1 MYKKTVLATHYKYF
15 MSTNTKII
23 QPSGILNSISGN
35 QLRRYINDCVA
46 AGAKI
51 VLVDLQEVDFIDSSG
66 LGALVAA
73 MQTVKSSDGQMFIC
87 SLNEQVKMLF
97 ELTKMERIFKVFAN
111 QEKFKNHFLAIEK

>member
-1 MYKKTVLATHYKYF
+1 

-23 QPSGILNSISGN
+23 QPSGILNAIGGN
-35 QLRRYINDCVA
+35 QLRRDINDCVA
-46 AGAKI
+46 TGAKI
-51 VLVDLQEVDFIDSSG
+51 VLVDLQQIDFVDSSG

-73 MQTVKSSDGQMFIC
+73 MQIVKSSDGQMFIC

-111 QEKFKNHFLAIEK
+111 QEEFKKNFLAIEK